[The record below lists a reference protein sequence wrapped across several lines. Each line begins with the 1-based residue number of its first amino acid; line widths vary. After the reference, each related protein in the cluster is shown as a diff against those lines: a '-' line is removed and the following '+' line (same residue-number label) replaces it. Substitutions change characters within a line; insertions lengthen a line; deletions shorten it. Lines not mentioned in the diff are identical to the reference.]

1 MWSILTFFFY
11 FIFCFG
17 ERVLDTQKRPRL
29 VSCVLCPEWVY
40 FCFLS
45 NFYFD
50 VYDNVS
56 RDPVLVWLSDIARGS
71 LCLGVC
77 VSLVIFCAIK
87 DSSRELMCGSRFVW
101 RTCGNTGVFCFVSSF
116 CFFIGIL
123 AHISYQYARL
133 AA

>member
-11 FIFCFG
+11 FIFRFG
-17 ERVLDTQKRPRL
+17 ERVLDTQKQPRL

-56 RDPVLVWLSDIARGS
+56 WDPVLVWLSDIARGS

-77 VSLVIFCAIK
+77 VSLVIFLR
-87 DSSRELMCGSRFVW
+87 DQR
-101 RTCGNTGVFCFVSSF
+101 
-116 CFFIGIL
+116 
-123 AHISYQYARL
+123 Q
-133 AA
+133 